1 MPKLKNPS
9 VKQLKK
15 MLWRIVSPYIRQR
28 DKGKCFT
35 CGDIKPWTKTH
46 AGHFVPA
53 DSCSDTQFDEKNVH
67 CQCVRCNKFLSGNL
81 MEYTLRMIDKYG
93 KDCVDDLRKR
103 GHKPKKWKKD
113 ELKDLIEYYKEKLAN
128 VK

>member
-1 MPKLKNPS
+1 MPKLKDPT

-28 DKGKCFT
+28 DKGICFT
-35 CGDIKPWTKTH
+35 CGAVKHWKEMQ

-53 DSCSDTQFDEKNVH
+53 DSCSDTQFDETNVH

-81 MEYTLRMIDKYG
+81 MEYTLRMIDKYD
-93 KDCVDDLRKR
+93 KDCVDDLRRR
-103 GHKPKKWKKD
+103 GRVVKKWTKE
-113 ELKDLIEYYKEKLAN
+113 ELKELIEYYKIKLEEL
-128 VK
+128 